1 MLTGL
6 IYFNSK
12 LQKKKEISMLNI
24 GRIISK
30 FVKNSSQ
37 RELDSLKST
46 IKKINDLE
54 EEVKQIP
61 DENFPAK
68 TLEFRSKIKN
78 GTSLDDLLPQA
89 FAYVREAAKRT
100 LGERHY
106 DVQLMGGI
114 ILHQGKIAEMKTGE
128 GKTLV
133 STLPVYLNSLTD
145 KGVHIVTVN
154 DYLAK
159 RDSKWMSQI
168 YNFLGLTVGCITNEM
183 EDDARKKNYNCD
195 ITYGTNNEFGFDYL
209 RDNMKYDIN
218 QMVQR
223 NHIFCIV
230 DEVDS
235 ILIDEAR
242 TPLIISGATEDK
254 SDQYFVSNKFIKQLE
269 KSDYE
274 LDEKNKNV
282 MLSEEGINKIEKLSK
297 TFGILKNNNF
307 YDPQNINL
315 VHHINQA
322 LRANLLFSK
331 DTDYIVRDN
340 KVQIIDEFTGRV
352 LDGRRFSDG
361 LHQALEAK
369 ENVEIQSEN
378 QTLASITYQNYF
390 RLYEKLSGMTGT
402 ALTEAEEF
410 YDIYNLKTVSI
421 PTNKPMI
428 RSDINDQI
436 FRTEKEKYIAIVN
449 QIENCNKKNQPVLVG
464 TTSIEKSE
472 KISNLLD
479 TKKIPHNVLNAKH
492 HKREAEII
500 SGAGKLKAVTIATNM
515 AGRGTDIQLGGNQN
529 YLTKGESNKEKE
541 LIIKKKNEVIQE
553 GGLFVVG
560 TERHE
565 SRRIDNQLRGR
576 SGRQGDPGNSI
587 FYISLEDDLMRIFGS
602 ESIDGIMRKFG
613 LKEGESI
620 DHPWINKALERAQ
633 KRVESRNFD
642 IRKTL
647 LKFDDVM
654 NDQRQVIFEQRKEIL
669 KSNKVDD
676 IIETFTEDLVKSL
689 LKEKV
694 LFTRENDLEA
704 FKTRI
709 KPILG
714 KSFESNEFEELLNL
728 EDKEFEIILK
738 KKFNQFRNKR
748 KELLS
753 DIENSNLEKRVFLQT
768 IDFLWR
774 SHLQYLEHLRQVVGL
789 RGYAQK
795 DPLDEFKRE
804 AFKLFEELLYKIKA
818 DFITFL
824 NNLEIVD
831 KEKSSQ
837 NIKAEPKKKIP
848 KDPVKKMKRNEPCF
862 CGSGKKYKHCC
873 GAL

>member
-1 MLTGL
+1 
-6 IYFNSK
+6 
-12 LQKKKEISMLNI
+12 MLNI
-24 GRIISK
+24 SNIISK
-30 FVKNSSQ
+30 FIRNSSQ
-37 RELDSLKST
+37 REIDNLKS
-46 IKKINDLE
+46 IVEKINSLE
-54 EEVKQIP
+54 SAIKEMP
-61 DENFPAK
+61 DEKFPSK
-68 TLEFRSKIKN
+68 TVEFRSKIQQ
-78 GTSLDDLLPQA
+78 GASLENLLPEA
-89 FAYVREAAKRT
+89 FACVREASKRT
-100 LGERHY
+100 LSERHF

-133 STLPVYLNSLTD
+133 STLPVYLNSLLG
-145 KGVHIVTVN
+145 KGVHVVTVN

-159 RDSKWMSQI
+159 RDSDWMGQI
-168 YNFLGLTVGCITNEM
+168 YKFLGLSVGCITNEM
-183 EDDARKKNYNCD
+183 DDVARKKNYECD
-195 ITYGTNNEFGFDYL
+195 VTYGTNNEFGFDYL
-209 RDNMKYDIN
+209 RDNMKYTIEE
-218 QMVQR
+218 MVQR
-223 NHIFCIV
+223 DHFFCIV

-242 TPLIISGATEDK
+242 TPLVISGSTEDK
-254 SDQYFVSNKFIKQLE
+254 SDQYFVCNKFVKELG
-269 KSDYE
+269 KDDYE
-274 LDEKNKNV
+274 LDEKDKNV
-282 MLSEEGINKIEKLSK
+282 LLSEKGIDKIEKISK
-297 TFGILKNNNF
+297 TYGILKNNNF

-322 LRANLLFSK
+322 LRANLLFLR

-352 LDGRRFSDG
+352 LEGRRFSDG

-369 ENVEIQSEN
+369 EKVEIQSEN

-390 RLYEKLSGMTGT
+390 RLYKKLSGMTGT

-410 YDIYNLKTVSI
+410 YDIYKLKTVSV

-428 RSDINDQI
+428 RNDLNDQI
-436 FRTEKEKYIAIVN
+436 YRTEKEKNNAI
-449 QIENCNKKNQPVLVG
+449 IEKIESCQKNKQPVLVG
-464 TTSIEKSE
+464 TTSIDKSE
-472 KISNLLD
+472 KISNLLN
-479 TKKIPHNVLNAKH
+479 KRKIRHNVLNAKQH
-492 HKREAEII
+492 EQEAKII
-500 SGAGKLKAVTIATNM
+500 AEAGKLESVTIATNM
-515 AGRGTDIQLGGNQN
+515 AGRGTDIQLGGNVN
-529 YLTKGESNKEKE
+529 YLKKKMEKE
-541 LIIKKKNEVIQE
+541 LVLKEKNEVKKN

-602 ESIDGIMRKFG
+602 ESIDAIMKKFG
-613 LKEGESI
+613 LKENESI

-654 NDQRQVIFEQRKEIL
+654 NDQRKVIFEQRKKIL
-669 KSNKVDD
+669 KSNN
-676 IIETFTEDLVKSL
+676 IIEVINSFLEDLIKDFLNDKEIYVK
-689 LKEKV
+689 
-694 LFTRENDLEA
+694 ENQLDA
-704 FKTRI
+704 FKVKI

-714 KSFESNEFEELLNL
+714 KSFKNSDFINITNL
-728 EDKEFEIILK
+728 KNKEFENIVLK
-738 KKFNQFRNKR
+738 RFNEFRNKR
-748 KELLS
+748 IKAVQEAT
-753 DIENSNLEKRVFLQT
+753 NLEFEKRIFLQT

-774 SHLQYLEHLRQVVGL
+774 SHLQYLEHLRQAVGL

-795 DPLDEFKRE
+795 DPLEEFKRE
-804 AFKLFEELLYKIKA
+804 AFKLFEGLLNKIKT

-824 NNLEIVD
+824 NNVEVVD
-831 KEKSSQ
+831 QNETSVKNTTTLKKESENNPKCLLV
-837 NIKAEPKKKIP
+837 IKKNDKIS
-848 KDPVKKMKRNEPCF
+848 RNEKCPAT
-862 CGSGKKYKHCC
+862 GKKYKHCC

>member
-1 MLTGL
+1 
-6 IYFNSK
+6 
-12 LQKKKEISMLNI
+12 MLNI
-24 GRIISK
+24 GKIIGK
-30 FVKNSSQ
+30 FIKNSSQ
-37 RELDSLKST
+37 RELERLKLT
-46 IKKINDLE
+46 VEKINDWE
-54 EEVKQIP
+54 SKVKEKS
-61 DENFPAK
+61 DENFPIK
-68 TLEFRSKIKN
+68 TAEFKSKIQK
-78 GTSLDDLLPQA
+78 GIKLEDLIPEA
-89 FAYVREAAKRT
+89 FACVREASRRV
-100 LGERHY
+100 LGERHF

-133 STLPVYLNSLTD
+133 STLPVYLNALLG
-145 KGVHIVTVN
+145 KGVHVVTVN

-159 RDSKWMSQI
+159 RDSEWMGKI
-168 YNFLGLTVGCITNEM
+168 YNFLGLSVGCITNEI
-183 EDDARKKNYNCD
+183 EDEIRKKNYNCD
-195 ITYGTNNEFGFDYL
+195 VTYGTNNEFGFDYL
-209 RDNMKYDIN
+209 RDNMKYNIE

-223 NHIFCIV
+223 DHFFCIV

-242 TPLIISGATEDK
+242 TPLVISGATEDK
-254 SDQYFVSNKFIKQLE
+254 SDQYFVSNKFVKHLE
-269 KSDYE
+269 KTDYE

-282 MLSEEGINKIEKLSK
+282 MLSEKGIDKIEKLSR
-297 TFGILKNNNF
+297 TYGILKNNNF

-352 LDGRRFSDG
+352 LEGRRFSDG

-369 ENVEIQSEN
+369 EKVEIQSEN

-390 RLYEKLSGMTGT
+390 RLYNKLSGMTGT

-410 YDIYNLKTVSI
+410 YDIYKLKTVSI
-421 PTNKPMI
+421 PTNKSMI
-428 RSDINDQI
+428 RTDLNDQI
-436 FRTEKEKYIAIVN
+436 FRTEKEKYKAI
-449 QIENCNKKNQPVLVG
+449 IEKIESCYYNSQPVLVG

-472 KISNLLD
+472 KISSLLD
-479 TKKIPHNVLNAKH
+479 TKKINHNVLNAKQH
-492 HKREAEII
+492 EKEAKII
-500 SGAGKLKAVTIATNM
+500 ADAGKLKAVTIATNM
-515 AGRGTDIQLGGNQN
+515 AGRGTDIQLGGKQTNLNDKQN
-529 YLTKGESNKEKE
+529 SILQEK
-541 LIIKKKNEVIQE
+541 KEVIKN
-553 GGLFVVG
+553 GGLYVIG

-576 SGRQGDPGNSI
+576 SGRQGDPGKSI

-602 ESIDGIMRKFG
+602 ESIDGIMQKFG

-633 KRVESRNFD
+633 QRVESRNFD

-654 NDQRQVIFEQRKEIL
+654 NDQRQVIFEQRKEVL
-669 KSNKVDD
+669 KSNHINE
-676 IIETFTEDLVKSL
+676 IINSFLNDLVEYFTN
-689 LKEKV
+689 EKV
-694 LFTRENDLEA
+694 IYSRENQLDA
-704 FKTRI
+704 FKMKI

-714 KSFESNEFEELLNL
+714 RSIKTEEFANITDLKNENFGNTIKKRFHEFRDERNKQLTEVVNL
-728 EDKEFEIILK
+728 E
-738 KKFNQFRNKR
+738 
-748 KELLS
+748 
-753 DIENSNLEKRVFLQT
+753 LEKRIFLQT

-795 DPLDEFKRE
+795 DPLEEYKRE
-804 AFKLFEELLYKIKA
+804 AFKLFEDLLNKIKI

-824 NNLEIVD
+824 NNLEISPY
-831 KEKSSQ
+831 EKQTSKYSTV
-837 NIKAEPKKKIP
+837 NNNKFKNSPKCLLVTKKNEKIS
-848 KDPVKKMKRNEPCF
+848 RNERCLAT
-862 CGSGKKYKHCC
+862 GKKFKNCC

>member
-1 MLTGL
+1 
-6 IYFNSK
+6 
-12 LQKKKEISMLNI
+12 MLNI
-24 GRIISK
+24 GNIIGK
-30 FVKNSSQ
+30 FIKNSSQ
-37 RELDSLKST
+37 RELERLKST
-46 IKKINDLE
+46 VEKINDWE
-54 EEVKQIP
+54 SKVKEKS
-61 DENFPAK
+61 DENFPIK
-68 TLEFRSKIKN
+68 TAEFKSKIQK
-78 GTSLDDLLPQA
+78 GIKFEDLIPEA
-89 FAYVREAAKRT
+89 FAYVREASRRT
-100 LGERHY
+100 LGERHF

-133 STLPVYLNSLTD
+133 STLPVYLNALLD

-159 RDSKWMSQI
+159 RDSEWMGKV
-168 YNFLGLTVGCITNEM
+168 YNFLGLSVGCITNEM
-183 EDDARKKNYNCD
+183 EDEIRKKNYNCD
-195 ITYGTNNEFGFDYL
+195 VTYGTNNEFGFDYL
-209 RDNMKYDIN
+209 RDNMKYNIE

-223 NHIFCIV
+223 DHFFCIV

-242 TPLIISGATEDK
+242 TPLVISGATEDK
-254 SDQYFVSNKFIKQLE
+254 SDQYFVSNKFVKHLE
-269 KSDYE
+269 KTDYE

-282 MLSEEGINKIEKLSK
+282 MLSEKGIDKIEKLSK
-297 TFGILKNNNF
+297 TYGILKNNNF

-331 DTDYIVRDN
+331 DTDYIVRDD
-340 KVQIIDEFTGRV
+340 KVQIIDEFTGRA
-352 LDGRRFSDG
+352 LEGRRFSDG

-369 ENVEIQSEN
+369 EKVEIQSEN

-390 RLYEKLSGMTGT
+390 RLYDKLSGMTGT

-410 YDIYNLKTVSI
+410 YDIYKLKTVSI
-421 PTNKPMI
+421 PTNKSMI
-428 RSDINDQI
+428 RTDLNDQI
-436 FRTEKEKYIAIVN
+436 FRTKKEKYKAI
-449 QIENCNKKNQPVLVG
+449 IEKIESCYNNSQPVLVG

-472 KISNLLD
+472 KISSLLD
-479 TKKIPHNVLNAKH
+479 IKKINHNVLNAKQH
-492 HKREAEII
+492 EKEAKII
-500 SGAGKLKAVTIATNM
+500 ADAGKLKAVTIATNM
-515 AGRGTDIQLGGNQN
+515 AGRGTDIQLGGKQTNLNDKQN
-529 YLTKGESNKEKE
+529 SILLEK
-541 LIIKKKNEVIQE
+541 KEVIKN
-553 GGLFVVG
+553 GGLYVIG

-576 SGRQGDPGNSI
+576 SGRQGDPGKSI

-602 ESIDGIMRKFG
+602 ESIDGIMQKFG

-633 KRVESRNFD
+633 QRVESRNFD

-654 NDQRQVIFEQRKEIL
+654 NDQRRVIFEQRKEVL
-669 KSNKVDD
+669 KSNHINE
-676 IIETFTEDLVKSL
+676 IINSFLNDLVEYFTN
-689 LKEKV
+689 EKV
-694 LFTRENDLEA
+694 IYSRENQLDA
-704 FKTRI
+704 FRIKI

-714 KSFESNEFEELLNL
+714 RSIKPEEFANITDLKDENFGNTIKKGFHEFRDNRNKQLTEVVNL
-728 EDKEFEIILK
+728 E
-738 KKFNQFRNKR
+738 
-748 KELLS
+748 
-753 DIENSNLEKRVFLQT
+753 LEKRIFLQT

-795 DPLDEFKRE
+795 DPLEEYKRE
-804 AFKLFEELLYKIKA
+804 AFKLFEDLLNKIKI

-824 NNLEIVD
+824 NNLEIAPY
-831 KEKSSQ
+831 KEQTSKYSTVNNNELKNS
-837 NIKAEPKKKIP
+837 PKCLLVTKKNEKIS
-848 KDPVKKMKRNEPCF
+848 RNERCLAT
-862 CGSGKKYKHCC
+862 GKKFKNCC